1 MSEDCDK
8 TFTGKFKHFLRKKIC
23 IMEIKYICFELFVK

>member
-8 TFTGKFKHFLRKKIC
+8 TFIGKFKHFFKKEKMYNGNQI
-23 IMEIKYICFELFVK
+23 YLL